1 MQELSEDEEVAALR
15 KLLRSGPRTNRA
27 RPVELQADPPAEAPP
42 ANDAIEKGSKLAALL
57 QSHEGINEAEPLM
70 RKELAQR
77 ESMYGFGSEHTL
89 VSATCLAMLL
99 QAKLVRDGGQ
109 SADIQDEA
117 MRLYTR
123 VVEGYEGY
131 ARFLAGCTYILTCA
145 SHFGP
150 LIAE

>member
-42 ANDAIEKGSKLAALL
+42 ANDAVEKGSKLAALL

-77 ESMYGFGSEHTL
+77 ESTYGFGSEHTL

-131 ARFLAGCTYILTCA
+131 ARFLDEHTYILTCA

-150 LIAE
+150 PIAE

>member
-1 MQELSEDEEVAALR
+1 MPMLQELSEDEEVAALR

-27 RPVELQADPPAEAPP
+27 RPVELSDPPAEAPP
-42 ANDAIEKGSKLAALL
+42 ANDATEKGSKLAVLL

-77 ESMYGFGSEHTL
+77 ESTYGFGSEHTL

-109 SADIQDEA
+109 SAETQDEA

-123 VVEGYEGY
+123 VVEGYEG
-131 ARFLAGCTYILTCA
+131 
-145 SHFGP
+145 
-150 LIAE
+150 